1 MSRVCSSVSHKTTP
15 PVKCPVWWWLIKDC
29 CLKLHTEPGYLHI
42 NLLCSFP
49 RLCWMGN
56 SYWTAVVFIE
66 TVWLID
72 CVLNSCDLRLKY
84 SSDNSDR
91 SPVIGWGCKR
101 APVNCPWAATFM
113 FRFILEELA
122 KSKDR
127 CPAYLMQS
135 RAITCMD
142 AAPCKLSLILLSI
155 CLYAS
160 AGGKAGR
167 QGGKNCTTKNPCRL
181 PEERMCKAFLSA

>member
-1 MSRVCSSVSHKTTP
+1 
-15 PVKCPVWWWLIKDC
+15 
-29 CLKLHTEPGYLHI
+29 
-42 NLLCSFP
+42 
-49 RLCWMGN
+49 MGN

-91 SPVIGWGCKR
+91 SPVIGWGCKK

-167 QGGKNCTTKNPCRL
+167 RGGKIVL
-181 PEERMCKAFLSA
+181 PEIPVGCLRRGCVKHFFLHKHLEIKLS